1 MKLTI
6 KNVGN
11 VGFVH
16 GHKVNVEE
24 VAESLYDTY
33 NFKFEHYDY
42 SGKFQ
47 YTLHREIKVEDKWV
61 GTLKHP
67 NGSYR
72 LDCYEMDILDKQ
84 SFLDFLSI
92 AVHDWDIQY
101 NK

>member
-1 MKLTI
+1 MTLTI

-11 VGFVH
+11 VGYITQ
-16 GHKVNVEE
+16 HKVNIYFVED
-24 VAESLYDTY
+24 SPYDTY

-42 SGKFQ
+42 SGKFE
-47 YTLHREIKVEDKWV
+47 YSLHRKIKVEDRWV

-92 AVHDWDIQY
+92 AVHDWDAQY

>member
-1 MKLTI
+1 MTLTI

-11 VGFVH
+11 VGYITQ
-16 GHKVNVEE
+16 HKVNIYFVED
-24 VAESLYDTY
+24 SQYDTY

-47 YTLHREIKVEDKWV
+47 YNLHRTIKVEDRWV

-84 SFLDFLSI
+84 SFLYFLSNS
-92 AVHDWDIQY
+92 AYDWYIQY
-101 NK
+101 KK